1 MAEKD
6 PKRWQEVIVDSPFA
20 QLTKQE
26 VHDYYRTPA
35 IQKALLDAVGKRE
48 AIVRQSFSPERV
60 VLRRKDEK
68 GRFIH
73 LTQKRLDDW
82 NQKRLT
88 EVHPTFGKKVDTL
101 LVDVDPKEGT
111 PWDQTLRITE
121 TAAKAL
127 QSHPDVK
134 DVSLQFSG
142 NRGFYVRGQLDK
154 SIGVDRARHL
164 TQKILGNLSQR
175 PDVSLGVG
183 GAIRLDTTPLKVRG
197 SVRAPYSLD
206 ARTGLVSAPVD
217 LKDLG
222 KVKKKDFDIDSVL
235 RKLRRKQAEATVG
248 GEARDDTSASR
259 VNWDDPLI
267 EDSKGSNTLPTG
279 LRYVGPTRWN
289 SLESMQ
295 SGINRKAPEPQ
306 EDPMVMV
313 GLQGL
318 PKGDVPKKYGE
329 ERVFYHGTSPKRIAQ
344 ILREGL
350 DPKYHLTGADQGLVG
365 LEGISHEFTEPKVW
379 LTPSRR
385 HAQQY
390 ANAASVSEA
399 AEGRGFLRGL
409 LARILAKKARP
420 LEVRLPE
427 DADYER
433 VSRGLLGG
441 EEGFVRTRIPPEN
454 IKQSAAG
461 EFAPGIPASKKVHA
475 LPTLKK
481 PQTEWM
487 FAIQEHKAKRA
498 GKHYDLRL
506 VQPLTDRAHSWAL
519 PKARLPDKKDR
530 MLLAV
535 QQPTHKRDYAL
546 HFTGTLPAGYG
557 AGTVTMPIKEKVKM
571 LKMTPDRVKFERPNG
586 EVFNMFRTKG
596 NKWGIKQADE
606 LPPIKRIEVGLPE
619 TETPSGEDPW
629 YLDPNL
635 LKLLTVAGAT
645 QFLKEKLLDSNENLD

>member
-6 PKRWQEVIVDSPFA
+6 PKRWQEVIIDSPFA
-20 QLTKQE
+20 RLTKRD
-26 VHDYYRTPA
+26 VHEFYATPE
-35 IQKALLDAVGKRE
+35 IQQALLDAVGKRE

-73 LTQKRLDDW
+73 LTTERLDAW

-101 LVDVDPKEGT
+101 LVDIDPKEET
-111 PWDQTLRITE
+111 PWDKTLRITE

-164 TQKILGNLSQR
+164 TQKILGNLSQE
-175 PDVSLGVG
+175 PDVSLGAG

-197 SVRAPYSLD
+197 SVRAPFSLD
-206 ARTGLVSAPVD
+206 ARTGLVSAPVA

-248 GEARDDTSASR
+248 GEVRDDTSASR
-259 VNWDDPLI
+259 VN
-267 EDSKGSNTLPTG
+267 
-279 LRYVGPTRWN
+279 
-289 SLESMQ
+289 
-295 SGINRKAPEPQ
+295 
-306 EDPMVMV
+306 
-313 GLQGL
+313 QGL
-318 PKGDVPKKYGE
+318 PKGDVPRKY
-329 ERVFYHGTSPKRIAQ
+329 
-344 ILREGL
+344 
-350 DPKYHLTGADQGLVG
+350 
-365 LEGISHEFTEPKVW
+365 
-379 LTPSRR
+379 
-385 HAQQY
+385 
-390 ANAASVSEA
+390 
-399 AEGRGFLRGL
+399 
-409 LARILAKKARP
+409 
-420 LEVRLPE
+420 
-427 DADYER
+427 
-433 VSRGLLGG
+433 
-441 EEGFVRTRIPPEN
+441 
-454 IKQSAAG
+454 SAA
-461 EFAPGIPASKKVHA
+461 EFAPGIPASKKIYA
-475 LPTLKK
+475 LPNIKK

-487 FAIQEHKAKRA
+487 FAIQEHKTKRA

-519 PKARLPDKKDR
+519 PKAQLPDKNDK

-557 AGTVTMPIKEKVKM
+557 AGTVTMPIKERVKM
-571 LKMTPDRVKFERPNG
+571 LKMTPDRVKFKRPNG

-596 NKWGIKQADE
+596 NKWGIKQADV
-606 LPPIKRIEVGLPE
+606 LPPIKRVEVGLPE
-619 TETPSGEDPW
+619 VKTPPGGNPW
-629 YLDPNL
+629 YLNPNL
-635 LKLLTVAGAT
+635 LRLLTMKGAANFLAN
-645 QFLKEKLLDSNENLD
+645 FLKKKLLDSNKNLD